1 MLANST
7 DLLAKMQVKEI
18 FLRYILFSDDDKM
31 VKNLKRALMLE
42 FRSSKMSNTTS
53 WPGGKTRQY
62 CIE

>member
-18 FLRYILFSDDDKM
+18 FLRYVLFSDDDKM
-31 VKNLKRALMLE
+31 VKNLKRTLMLE
-42 FRSSKMSNTTS
+42 FRSSKMSNTTI